1 MKEKKTVEEPEE
13 TSDSTTMEK
22 ADETTSSSAAKCN
35 KEAEEDSESTSF
47 PAKKK
52 VKKADETSESDSE
65 DVEKAGYEQ
74 SPGEGA
80 AEGGKGSNTLTPGKQ
95 TGKPQNVFVPPTSI
109 PGNRMGSGSQP
120 GQEHYAGKSIET
132 DFQKSPLYVE
142 MSKQI
147 DNLSSAFSKKLDS
160 VEKSVNDRMANIV
173 KLMEKLDEF
182 NKKSFN
188 KAYAENLSQDGNH
201 ESVEEI
207 MKKGKA
213 RFVE

>member
-13 TSDSTTMEK
+13 TSDSTTLEK
-22 ADETTSSSAAKCN
+22 ADET
-35 KEAEEDSESTSF
+35 EESTSTDT
-47 PAKKK
+47 KKRCK
-52 VKKADETSESDSE
+52 AKADETTDTTSDTGE
-65 DVEKAGYEQ
+65 VEKAGYEQ
-74 SPGEGA
+74 NPEQGA
-80 AEGGKGSNTLTPGKQ
+80 AEGAKDSNTLTPGKM
-95 TGKPQNVFVPPTSI
+95 TGKPQNVFTPPTSI

-120 GQEHYAGKSIET
+120 GQEHYSGKSVEP

-147 DNLSSAFSKKLDS
+147 EGMSSAFSKKLDS
-160 VEKSVNDRMANIV
+160 VEKSVNDRMANIM
-173 KLMEKLDEF
+173 KLMEKIEEF

-188 KAYAENLSQDGNH
+188 KAYAENLTQDGNH
-201 ESVEEI
+201 ESVEDI